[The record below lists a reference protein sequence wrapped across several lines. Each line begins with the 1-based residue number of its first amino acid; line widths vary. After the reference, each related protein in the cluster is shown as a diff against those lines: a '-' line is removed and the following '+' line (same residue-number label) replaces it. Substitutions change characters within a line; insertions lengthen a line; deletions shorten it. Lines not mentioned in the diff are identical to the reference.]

1 MRRWSWRYRLA
12 HERRREPLFV
22 PPGGLERCFDIA
34 VPNARLWSPDS
45 PHLYTARVVIGAKDK
60 MLDEH
65 NVRFGMREFTVRD
78 GRFHLNG
85 KPLFVKGAFW
95 EGQYPSTLAHPKNAE
110 IVRKEIEMAKAA
122 GFNLLRPWRMPPVPM
137 ILDLAD
143 ELGILLTGA
152 PAVEC
157 MNRWPVLTPQL
168 ERRWTGEMAA
178 MVRRDRNHPSVIL
191 WETGNEVVRRELYLL
206 RHKVSLAARQLDP
219 TRLVID
225 ESGGDTWSYGG
236 DQAYEHPNALD
247 GLTFARGP
255 HFYLPGSTAPI
266 GFEDHHIYLP
276 APTNARDMLRIANVG
291 AEQVACLDLRSGL
304 RRVS

>member
-1 MRRWSWRYRLA
+1 
-12 HERRREPLFV
+12 
-22 PPGGLERCFDIA
+22 
-34 VPNARLWSPDS
+34 
-45 PHLYTARVVIGAKDK
+45 

-143 ELGILLTGA
+143 ELGILFTGA
-152 PAVEC
+152 PAIEC

-178 MVRRDRNHPSVIL
+178 MVS
-191 WETGNEVVRRELYLL
+191 
-206 RHKVSLAARQLDP
+206 A
-219 TRLVID
+219 
-225 ESGGDTWSYGG
+225 
-236 DQAYEHPNALD
+236 
-247 GLTFARGP
+247 
-255 HFYLPGSTAPI
+255 TATIP
-266 GFEDHHIYLP
+266 
-276 APTNARDMLRIANVG
+276 R
-291 AEQVACLDLRSGL
+291 
-304 RRVS
+304 